1 MKTFFIG
8 DLLTEPK
15 LVLTLS
21 VRSPAVGALRGPVRG
36 DGDDSAA
43 AGGPLVA
50 GGGRRGRRFLGGRLE
65 APPDGRDGLHRVPLQ
80 GVQGRR
86 RRKVRAQLALLD
98 G

>member
-8 DLLTEPK
+8 DLLPEPK
-15 LVLTLS
+15 FVLTLS

-43 AGGPLVA
+43 AAGGPLA
-50 GGGRRGRRFLGGRLE
+50 TRWRWFLGVRLE